1 MWLVLLGRDN
11 QALDLGRQLVGVAH
25 RPARAVAERLKAVL
39 LVSGED
45 LVAGLS
51 RDAEDATEITHR
63 LAVQQVGD
71 EPQALVHDRT
81 LLPGH
86 PHLPPSG
93 GTCYPCVRY
102 DLSPMS
108 RAAHKSLDRDM
119 ALKCAI
125 GSSLAHHAGG
135 KLGATRADGKRP
147 KDRTD
152 SSPDGMPD

>member
-1 MWLVLLGRDN
+1 MWRVLLGRDN

-45 LVAGLS
+45 LVAGFS
-51 RDAEDATEITHR
+51 RDAEGATEITHR

-108 RAAHKSLDRDM
+108 RAAQGCDHGR
-119 ALKCAI
+119 
-125 GSSLAHHAGG
+125 
-135 KLGATRADGKRP
+135 LGASRHFRVTRTHGSYP
-147 KDRTD
+147 Q
-152 SSPDGMPD
+152 

>member
-1 MWLVLLGRDN
+1 MRLVLLGRDN

-108 RAAHKSLDRDM
+108 RAAQSTSY
-119 ALKCAI
+119 ALPAR
-125 GSSLAHHAGG
+125 GVLPRNSDWEAYG
-135 KLGATRADGKRP
+135 KLSAGSRRSTPGP
-147 KDRTD
+147 G
-152 SSPDGMPD
+152 SPSWP